1 LQEKTGVISPDVFKV
16 GTAFFGGVARHG
28 DSCGALLGALMG
40 ISALVGRE
48 RLPDREQIGKAMVP
62 LIRVYETFKEKIGH
76 TLCSEIHK
84 IRHGKTYRLYIPEE
98 REAFHDAGGHGPE
111 GCPVVC
117 GISARIAAEV
127 ILDIKEG
134 S

>member
-1 LQEKTGVISPDVFKV
+1 VVSQDVFKA
-16 GTAFFGGVARHG
+16 GSAFSGGVARHG
-28 DSCGALLGALMG
+28 ETCGALVGAIMAIGALM
-40 ISALVGRE
+40 GRE
-48 RLPDREQIGKAMVP
+48 RLPDQEQSQKAMEPAVQ
-62 LIRVYETFKEKIGH
+62 IYEAFKGKIGH

-98 REAFHDAGGHGPE
+98 RKAFHDAGGHGPE

-117 GISARIAAEV
+117 GVAARVAAEV
-127 ILDIKEG
+127 ILGIKEG